1 MEDTDDLFSQEFA
14 GVEPLKN
21 DRVDIKKKIIETPG
35 VRVRR
40 RLAEGSL
47 LKEDPLASFEVPPL
61 KSNDILNFKRPGIQ
75 HGVFKKFRLGQY
87 EIEARLDLHKLSVDE
102 ARKEVFR
109 FLNECSA
116 YELRTAII
124 LHGKGDRNPDKIAIL
139 KSHLAVWLPQLDQVM
154 AYHSAQRHHG
164 GTGAVYVMLRK
175 GYKAKQHNREI
186 QGLS

>member
-1 MEDTDDLFSQEFA
+1 MDNTDDLFAQELD

-21 DRVDIKKKIIETPG
+21 DRVDITKKAVDTPG

-61 KSNDILNFKRPGIQ
+61 KSNDVLDFKRPGIQ

-87 EIEARLDLHKLSVDE
+87 ELEARLDLHKLSVDE
-102 ARKEVFR
+102 ARKEVYR
-109 FLNECSA
+109 FIKECFQ

-124 LHGKGDRNPDKIAIL
+124 LHGKGDRNPDKVAIL
-139 KSHLAVWLPQLDQVM
+139 KSHLAVWLPQIDEVM
-154 AYHSAQRHHG
+154 AFHSAQRHHG
-164 GTGAVYVMLRK
+164 GTGAVYIMLKK
-175 GYKAKQHNREI
+175 GSRAKQLNREI
-186 QGLS
+186 HGMK